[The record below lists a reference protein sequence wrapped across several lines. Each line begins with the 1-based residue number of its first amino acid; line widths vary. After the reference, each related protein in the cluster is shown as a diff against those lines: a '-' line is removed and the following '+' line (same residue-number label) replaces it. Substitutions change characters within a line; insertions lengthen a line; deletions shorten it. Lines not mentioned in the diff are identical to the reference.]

1 MNKITLSGGSHMA
14 KSKVKINVAGM
25 NFSLVTEDEPAYIE
39 GLAKNLSKKI
49 EEIVESNTNLS
60 VAQAAVLVALDCED
74 ELSKHNNSSDNLR
87 AQIKDYLEDAA
98 RARMEAENYKRE
110 LEKLKAAR

>member
-1 MNKITLSGGSHMA
+1 MA
-14 KSKVKINVAGM
+14 KSKVQINVAGM
-25 NFSLVTEDEPAYIE
+25 NFSLVTEDDPAYIE
-39 GLAKNLSKKI
+39 GLAKQLSKKI
-49 EEIVESNTNLS
+49 EDIVAGNTNIS

-98 RARMEAENYKRE
+98 RARMEAEGYKRE
-110 LEKLKAAR
+110 LEKLKAELQ

>member
-1 MNKITLSGGSHMA
+1 MA

-25 NFSLVTEDEPAYIE
+25 NFSLVTEDEPAYVE
-39 GLAKNLSKKI
+39 GLAKQLSKRI
-49 EEIVESNTNLS
+49 EELANLS
-60 VAQAAVLVALDCED
+60 VAQAAILVALDCED

-110 LEKLKAAR
+110 LERLKAERK

>member
-1 MNKITLSGGSHMA
+1 MNNFNLFGGRNMA

-25 NFSLVTEDEPAYIE
+25 NFSLVTEDEPAYVE
-39 GLAKNLSKKI
+39 GLAKQLSKKI
-49 EEIVESNTNLS
+49 EDIVAGNTNIS
-60 VAQAAVLVALDCED
+60 VAQAAILVALDCED

-110 LEKLKAAR
+110 LEKLKAQL

>member
-1 MNKITLSGGSHMA
+1 MA

-25 NFSLVTEDEPAYIE
+25 DFSLVTEDDPTYIE
-39 GLAKNLSKKI
+39 DLAKQLSDKI
-49 EEIVESNTNLS
+49 EAIVEGNTNIS
-60 VAQAAVLVALDCED
+60 VAQASILVALDCLD

-98 RARMEAENYKRE
+98 RARMEAEQYERE
-110 LEKLKAAR
+110 LDKLKAQL